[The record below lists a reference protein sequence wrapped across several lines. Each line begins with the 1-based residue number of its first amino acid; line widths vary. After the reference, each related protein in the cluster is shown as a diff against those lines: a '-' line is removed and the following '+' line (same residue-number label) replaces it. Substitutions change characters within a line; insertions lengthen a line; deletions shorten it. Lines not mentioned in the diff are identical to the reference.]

1 MAKFDRKEWERR
13 MKNEMAD
20 EIAGE
25 AAAAAR
31 AAQDDA
37 QLKKELTEMFGSSD
51 YDAIIKA
58 VGASEGYSDREIRAM
73 QKAAKRAK
81 EKLNSNHP
89 NDAIEIIKSNKGLN
103 KAHSAYKRNKKG
115 CAVITVLLLTIGGSS
130 AAAAIYGAAE
140 VISAMMH

>member
-1 MAKFDRKEWERR
+1 MAKFDQEEWERR

-58 VGASEGYSDREIRAM
+58 VGASEGYSDREIRDM

-81 EKLNSNHP
+81 EKLKSNHP
-89 NDAIEIIKSNKGLN
+89 NDAIEIIKSNKGLS
-103 KAHSAYKRNKKG
+103 KAHSTYKSKKG
-115 CAVITVLLLTIGGSS
+115 CGVIAVLLLAVGGSS

-140 VISAMMH
+140 IIAAMVR

>member
-1 MAKFDRKEWERR
+1 MAKFDPEEWERR

-51 YDAIIKA
+51 FNAIIKA
-58 VGASEGYSDREIRAM
+58 VGASEGYSDREIKDM
-73 QKAAKRAK
+73 QKAAEQAK
-81 EKLNSNHP
+81 KKLNSNHP
-89 NDAIEIIKSNKGLN
+89 NDAIKIIKANKGLSEV
-103 KAHSAYKRNKKG
+103 HKRSKSKG
-115 CAVITVLLLTIGGSS
+115 CGVIAILLLTIGGSS

-140 VISAMMH
+140 IINAMVH

>member
-1 MAKFDRKEWERR
+1 MAKFNPDDWERR

-20 EIAGE
+20 DIAGE

-58 VGASEGYSDREIRAM
+58 VGAAEGYSASEIRDM
-73 QKAAKRAK
+73 QKAAERAK
-81 EKLNSNHP
+81 DKLKSNHP
-89 NDAIEIIKSNKGLN
+89 NEAIQIIKNNKGLN
-103 KAHSAYKRNKKG
+103 KAHGVFKRKGKG
-115 CAVITVLLLTIGGSS
+115 CAVIAVLLVTIGGSS

-140 VISAMMH
+140 VISAMVR